1 MRDLMARLRLTVNET
16 KTRLCRIPNETFDF
30 LGYTIGRC
38 YDRRTGRA
46 FIGTRPSKKRIRRMC
61 EDIHASTERKW
72 TPLSEGEM
80 VAHLNRKL
88 KGWAN
93 YFCLGPVSRAY
104 RAVDSHVQNRLRQR
118 LCAKHQVQ
126 GRGTAR
132 WPDKTLYGTLGLVRL
147 ERLTRNF
154 PWAKA

>member
-1 MRDLMARLRLTVNET
+1 MTRLRLTVNET

-30 LGYTIGRC
+30 LGYTFGRC

-46 FIGTRPSKKRIRRMC
+46 YIGTRPSKKRIRRIC
-61 EDIHASTERKW
+61 KEIRESTGRKW
-72 TPLSEGEM
+72 TFMAADEM
-80 VAHLNRKL
+80 VAHLNRKI

-93 YFCLGPVSRAY
+93 YYCLGPVSRAY
-104 RAVDSHVQNRLRQR
+104 RAVDSHVRNRLRQW

-132 WPDKTLYGTLGLVRL
+132 WPDETLYGTLGLVRL
-147 ERLTRNF
+147 ERLTRNL